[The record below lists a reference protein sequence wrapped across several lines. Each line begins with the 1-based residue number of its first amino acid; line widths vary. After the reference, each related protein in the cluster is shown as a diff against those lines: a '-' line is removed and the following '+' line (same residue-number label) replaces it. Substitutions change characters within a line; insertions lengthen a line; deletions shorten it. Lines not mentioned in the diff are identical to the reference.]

1 MTMSAPSERFLE
13 TVTEIDR
20 LNGSDPRQEMA
31 DGAMRPREVIYAER
45 MSQCLALVYPRAS
58 EALRIA
64 ARAQHICRWQIA
76 RDRFPLGRDGYNAWR
91 SACRDHHAGL
101 ATEIMRARGYSDT
114 EIAHVVKL
122 IRKQDLKRDPESQA
136 LENVVGVVFV
146 EHYLAEFVASH
157 AEYDEQKLGGIL
169 RKTLRKMDAVGH
181 DAIAK
186 LTLPPALERLVT
198 IAKEQV

>member
-1 MTMSAPSERFLE
+1 MTMSQPSEGFLE
-13 TVTEIDR
+13 TIAEIDR
-20 LNGSDPRQEMA
+20 LNAADPRQDMA
-31 DGAMRPREVIYAER
+31 GGAMRPREVVYAER
-45 MSQCLALVYPRAS
+45 MSDCLAQVYPQAS

-76 RDRFPLGRDGYNAWR
+76 RDRFPVGRDGYNAWR
-91 SACRDHHAGL
+91 SACRDHHATL
-101 ATEIMRARGYSDT
+101 ITQIMQGRGYSDA

-146 EHYLAEFVASH
+146 EHYLGEFVASH
-157 AEYDEQKLGGIL
+157 AEYDDEKLVSIL

-181 DAIAK
+181 KAIAK
-186 LTLPPALERLVT
+186 LALPPTTNRLIN

>member
-13 TVTEIDR
+13 TVAEIDR
-20 LNGSDPRQEMA
+20 LNGSDPRQEVA
-31 DGAMRPREVIYAER
+31 DGATRPREVIYAER
-45 MSQCLALVYPRAS
+45 MSQCLALVYPQAS

-101 ATEIMRARGYSDT
+101 TTEIMRARGYSDA

-157 AEYDEQKLGGIL
+157 AEYDEEKLGGIL
-169 RKTLRKMDAVGH
+169 RKTLRKMDPVGH

-186 LTLPPALERLVT
+186 LTLPPTLERLVA
-198 IAKEQV
+198 ISKEQV